1 MTTNLGAKIIE
12 RESGIKPKS
21 QEPQSGLKLTVN
33 EGIFGWEPAPEPIQ
47 DSTVRDKVRRLVN
60 DELKKLFQT

>member
-21 QEPQSGLKLTVN
+21 EQGEGGLKLLQMQLQVGNQFQSQSKILKFLN
-33 EGIFGWEPAPEPIQ
+33 E
-47 DSTVRDKVRRLVN
+47 
-60 DELKKLFQT
+60 

>member
-21 QEPQSGLKLTVN
+21 KN
-33 EGIFGWEPAPEPIQ
+33 DKPA
-47 DSTVRDKVRRLVN
+47 
-60 DELKKLFQT
+60 FQTR